1 MVKGLEFPNADAK
14 TVLAFYE
21 QLTGKQIVSD
31 TSIAVPVNIVV
42 RQEIP
47 KTEAIRIIEL
57 ALLMNGITLVP
68 AGGNIVQAL
77 GLGKNPRGFGIPLYS
92 DEMQLPE
99 NEQVVSFL
107 LKLNYGDPTKI
118 AATLTQFIPPS
129 QGAYTQILA
138 LPESQSLLI
147 TESTPNIRNLL
158 QIVRQIDQP
167 PAPVVSEFIQL
178 QRADAKAVIEKLQK
192 LFENNQPSENAPGG
206 AARGIRPASVNITP
220 EGTPIPPEATVTE
233 TSPSS
238 LEIRGG
244 LSEDGIIVGKIKI
257 AADERTN
264 RIHVVTRPENMGFI
278 QELLREFDQ
287 NVPFGEP
294 VTRVLRFRTASELL
308 PVIVKAIVDPGVKVE
323 DMGLT
328 SGGTTGVS
336 NRATSSLGSSR
347 STSDQ
352 YGGTDLTGG
361 SGTNANL
368 SGNLE
373 GLQRKTEPKAVNLG
387 NNSKL
392 IADDATNSIIV
403 LGSTEIRSKVFRI
416 IDEMDIRQPQVMLQ
430 TVIGELTLGAN
441 ETFSVDYILRNS
453 AARVIVPINTGT
465 GTGTGTNT
473 STGSAAV
480 ATTPN
485 GIVSLSGNSPV
496 LNFNNLINQR
506 AVTKIG
512 VAGATGLSGFFTAG
526 NTLDVI
532 VNALESTNRFR
543 VTSRP
548 MLYTT
553 NNQPASLTS
562 GQEIAV
568 PTNIQSSFNTGTNLV
583 TNSSVQFKQVALNL
597 SILPLINSEKEV
609 SLDIE
614 QVADEISGSTR
625 IDNNDIP
632 TISHRALR
640 THVTVP
646 NHGTLVLGGLI
657 RQSATNNRSGIP
669 YLSRIPVL
677 GSLFRSTTTG
687 KSRTELVI
695 LIRPEVTMNSAEATE
710 QRERQFEML
719 DLEPDLES
727 SLAPPNVRKKAP
739 ASELM
744 RRSPMILRQD
754 EQVEVSR
761 VPSRNK

>member
-14 TVLAFYE
+14 TVLNFYE
-21 QLTGKQIVSD
+21 HLTGKQIVSD

-42 RQEIP
+42 RKEIP
-47 KTEAIRIIEL
+47 KAEAIRIIEL

-107 LKLNYGDPTKI
+107 LTLNYGDPTKV

-158 QIVRQIDQP
+158 QIVRQIDRP
-167 PAPVVSEFIQL
+167 PEPVVSEFIQL
-178 QRADAKAVIEKLQK
+178 KRADAKTVLEKLQK
-192 LFENNQPSENAPGG
+192 LFESNQPSENAPGG
-206 AARGIRPASVNITP
+206 TARGIRPASVNITP

-238 LEIRGG
+238 LEISGG
-244 LSEDGIIVGKIKI
+244 LSEDGIIVGKIKM

-264 RIHVVTRPENMGFI
+264 RIHVVTRPRNMLFI
-278 QELLREFDQ
+278 RQLLQEFDQ
-287 NVPFGEP
+287 DVPFGEP
-294 VTRVLRFRTASELL
+294 VTRMLRFRTASELL
-308 PVIVKAIVDPGVKVE
+308 PVIVKAIIDPGAKVE
-323 DMGLT
+323 DTGLT

-347 STSDQ
+347 STNDQ
-352 YGGTDLTGG
+352 YGGTDLSG
-361 SGTNANL
+361 SNAMNSNL

-373 GLQRKTEPKAVNLG
+373 GSQRNTEPKAVSIG

-453 AARVIVPINTGT
+453 AARVILPVNT

-506 AVTKIG
+506 TVTKVG

-532 VNALESTNRFR
+532 VNALESTNRFQ
-543 VTSRP
+543 VTARP
-548 MLYTT
+548 MVSTT
-553 NNQPASLTS
+553 NNRAATLTS

-583 TNSSVQFKQVALNL
+583 TNSSVQFKSVALNL
-597 SILPLINSEKEV
+597 NILPLINSEKEV

-632 TISHRALR
+632 TISHRVLR

-657 RQSATNNRSGIP
+657 RQSETNNRSGIP

-677 GSLFRSTTTG
+677 GSLFRSTTKG
-687 KSRTELVI
+687 KTRTELVI